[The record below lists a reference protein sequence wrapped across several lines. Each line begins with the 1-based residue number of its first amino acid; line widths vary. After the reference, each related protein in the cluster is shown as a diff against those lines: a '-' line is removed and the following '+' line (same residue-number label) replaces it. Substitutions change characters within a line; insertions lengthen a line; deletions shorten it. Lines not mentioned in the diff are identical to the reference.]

1 LKVANI
7 KELFKRR
14 STLMDIGLEVVSHS
28 QDEQQIK
35 KKTMY
40 LVFAN
45 K

>member
-1 LKVANI
+1 
-7 KELFKRR
+7 
-14 STLMDIGLEVVSHS
+14 MDIGLEVVSHS